1 MENNE
6 TGPKL
11 TNKTCTFLLNNV
23 GKCILFEEQICMS
36 ANSDKTPTKR
46 VSKNKTKIEGINP
59 LLKWLPFF
67 EMLRGKNPR
76 TFAYEKALKSQSN
89 LDKFGKIGGPYWRK
103 RDKSTLEI
111 VMFGSFSGEKY

>member
-1 MENNE
+1 MHNETNAHRPKNERTKKKIVQTQMENNE

-67 EMLRGKNPR
+67 EMLRGKKHPNVC
-76 TFAYEKALKSQSN
+76 
-89 LDKFGKIGGPYWRK
+89 I
-103 RDKSTLEI
+103 
-111 VMFGSFSGEKY
+111 